1 MPGVSHSRR
10 PDETMWISPKSFG
23 KARVVSHVVD
33 AGATLAAATLAAAMD
48 LLRVAAFVGA
58 FVGAF
63 IDDAVGAACCNAVLA
78 EAFCNA
84 AARGTARPPDVLNGA
99 ARVDLQRG
107 ATFDVAKAARAE
119 ALEYMA
125 ARTL

>member
-1 MPGVSHSRR
+1 
-10 PDETMWISPKSFG
+10 MWISPRSFG
-23 KARVVSHVVD
+23 KARVVSHVD
-33 AGATLAAATLAAAMD
+33 AAAGATLAAAMD
-48 LLRVAAFVGA
+48 LLRVAAFA
-58 FVGAF
+58 GAF
-63 IDDAVGAACCNAVLA
+63 IGAVGAARCNAVLA

>member
-1 MPGVSHSRR
+1 
-10 PDETMWISPKSFG
+10 
-23 KARVVSHVVD
+23 
-33 AGATLAAATLAAAMD
+33 MD
-48 LLRVAAFVGA
+48 LLRVADFVA
-58 FVGAF
+58 AVGG
-63 IDDAVGAACCNAVLA
+63 AVGAARCNAVLA
-78 EAFCNA
+78 DAFCNA

>member
-1 MPGVSHSRR
+1 
-10 PDETMWISPKSFG
+10 MWISPRSFG
-23 KARVVSHVVD
+23 KARVVSHVD
-33 AGATLAAATLAAAMD
+33 AGAGATLAAAMD

-63 IDDAVGAACCNAVLA
+63 IDDAVGAARCNAVLA

-99 ARVDLQRG
+99 ARVDLQRL
-107 ATFDVAKAARAE
+107 AALDFAKAWARVP